1 MDQYIGK
8 LLDNR
13 YEILELV
20 GVGGM
25 ARVYKARCHRLNRLV
40 AIKILREDLSEDSE
54 LRRRFHDESQAVAML
69 SHPNIVS
76 VYDVS
81 RSSELEYIVMELIDG
96 ITLKQYMQ
104 QKGDKLNWRE
114 ALHFITQIVKALG
127 HAHSRGI
134 IHRDIKPHNIM
145 VLKDGSVKVA
155 DFGIARLVS
164 GGHSTLT
171 QEALGSVHY
180 ISPEQARGSHVDA
193 RSDLYSAG
201 VVLYEMI
208 TGRLPFEGDTPVSV
222 AIQHINS
229 IPLSPRELDPEIPE
243 ALEAIT
249 MKAMAPDPDNR
260 YADAD
265 EMLEDLE
272 EFRKNPSINFD
283 YGVSEPL
290 IAESDVEK
298 TQIHATPVTALGS
311 RQLDHEEE
319 HTAVIRPRE
328 SRPRRYEDY
337 DDYEEDVEE
346 ERPRKQK
353 RTRPDRGDGGKKPSR
368 RKRGDEESK
377 FPVIAAVAGVLL
389 FIGIVFFVLYHTVLS
404 GVFNPP
410 QEPVMVPDLIGRVY
424 DEVKND
430 SKLLGPFKIV
440 VQEEVA
446 DDSEPAGTIL
456 RQDPKPDT
464 EVLPPEEDGSND
476 HSADSAFGDDS
487 EPERDPYEITVVVS
501 SGPEPMYMVDL
512 TDLDYREAY
521 VLLGDMGL
529 TYSTDYEYD
538 DEVEKN
544 HIISYTPLKDTHVQK
559 GDEVHLIIS
568 LGAKIET
575 VEVPNVVEQTEA
587 QAKSDITTRKLQMGT
602 VDQVY
607 HDIIPAG
614 QVVYQ
619 YPAAGSKVEEG
630 TKINLQVS
638 KGKDPSTLP
647 PPPKEPDTSVEPEPE
662 PPKKV
667 TKEIEVPLPTDG
679 EKCKLSVMLDGVVIF
694 EKEYDTAMEE
704 KAVVSVT
711 APEGSSKTLLYFYNG
726 VLGGQIKQEF

>member
-40 AIKILREDLSEDSE
+40 AIKILREDLSQDAE

-104 QKGDKLNWRE
+104 QKGNKLNWRE

-145 VLKDGSVKVA
+145 VLRDGSVKVA

-180 ISPEQARGSHVDA
+180 ISPEQARGSHIDA

-243 ALEAIT
+243 ALESIT
-249 MKAMAPDPDNR
+249 MKAMAPNPDNR
-260 YADAD
+260 YANAD
-265 EMLEDLE
+265 EMLADLE
-272 EFRKNPSINFD
+272 EFRKNPTINFD
-283 YGVSEPL
+283 YGTSEPL
-290 IAESDVEK
+290 SAESDLDK
-298 TQIHATPVTALGS
+298 TQV
-311 RQLDHEEE
+311 
-319 HTAVIRPRE
+319 HTAVTSAGSTPEEDDGEQTAIVRPKE
-328 SRPRRYEDY
+328 SNSRRYEDY
-337 DDYEEDVEE
+337 DEDSDI
-346 ERPRKQK
+346 PQK
-353 RTRPDRGDGGKKPSR
+353 KRHTQKKSSS
-368 RKRGDEESK
+368 KKESK
-377 FPVIAAVAGVLL
+377 SKQGRKHKDRESSFPIVAAVIGILL
-389 FIGIVFFVLYHTVLS
+389 FIAIVFFVLYHTILS
-404 GVFNPP
+404 GMFNPP
-410 QEPVMVPDLIGRVY
+410 KEPTLVPNLVGSVY
-424 DEVKND
+424 DEIKD
-430 SKLLGPFKIV
+430 DKKILGPFTIV
-440 VQEEVA
+440 VGEEVPHDTA
-446 DDSEPAGTIL
+446 PAGTIL
-456 RQDPKPDT
+456 EQTPEADT
-464 EVLPPEEDGSND
+464 PIMPADSDSSAEKSSDKSADGS
-476 HSADSAFGDDS
+476 SSS
-487 EPERDPYEITVVVS
+487 EQPNYEITVTIS
-501 SGPEPMYMVDL
+501 SGPAPMQMIDL
-512 TDLDYREAY
+512 SNMDYLDAY
-521 VLLGDMGL
+521 AQLADMGL
-529 TYSTDYEYD
+529 TYTTDYEYHD
-538 DEVEKN
+538 KVAKN
-544 HIISYTPLKDTHVQK
+544 HIISYTPLKDTPVHE
-559 GDEVHLIIS
+559 GDQVHLIIS

-575 VEVPNVVEQTEA
+575 VEVPDVVEKTEA
-587 QAKSDITTRKLQMGT
+587 QAKSDITTRKLKMGT
-602 VDQVY
+602 IDKMY
-607 HDIIPAG
+607 HDTIPAG
-614 QVVYQ
+614 QVIYQ

-638 KGKDPSTLP
+638 KGPDPSTLP
-647 PPPKEPDTSVEPEPE
+647 PPEPE
-662 PPKKV
+662 KI
-667 TKEIEVPLPTDG
+667 TKEVEIPLPTDG
-679 EKCKLSVMLDGVVIF
+679 ETCKVSVMMDGAVIL
-694 EKEYDTAMEE
+694 EKEYDTAMDSSA
-704 KAVVSVT
+704 KVSVT
-711 APEGSSKTLLYFYNG
+711 APAGSTKTILYFFNG
-726 VLGGQIKQEF
+726 ILSGQITQEF